1 MEDSMKKRRTQ
12 QAKELI
18 GAINHQMKDEFERS
32 KGILLNTNTKGW
44 EYEKEISHMLGS
56 YLASRFKFH
65 TRAQLLDANMEYLN
79 LFSVGENKVDVAA
92 TFIRTYPKIVLKI
105 GDTKYIPYII
115 LKFIYRY
122 FLLIMGVNIHVYIII

>member
-1 MEDSMKKRRTQ
+1 
-12 QAKELI
+12 
-18 GAINHQMKDEFERS
+18 
-32 KGILLNTNTKGW
+32 
-44 EYEKEISHMLGS
+44 MLGS
-56 YLASRFKFH
+56 YLASRFEFH

-105 GDTKYIPYII
+105 GDTKYIIPYII

-122 FLLIMGVNIHVYIII
+122 FLLIMGVNIYVYIII